1 LDIEVI
7 GYDVFD
13 MLVNF
18 WKVLLKQPQE
28 LAKELSKITPDDKT
42 YKEVSEALYNHWG
55 ITKDDYEIDKN
66 RMVMIKNY
74 MSDSPSWI
82 GDIVFVVGGESCFI
96 DIVVRNSGTDEW
108 WVMYNI
114 NENELVPFLK
124 KGIEWTDEN
133 MSKAINGELK

>member
-1 LDIEVI
+1 MRRLNRLYHEKTRRLGGRSV
-7 GYDVFD
+7 GSPKRSEGFD
-13 MLVNF
+13 
-18 WKVLLKQPQE
+18 
-28 LAKELSKITPDDKT
+28 
-42 YKEVSEALYNHWG
+42 G
-55 ITKDDYEIDKN
+55 
-66 RMVMIKNY
+66 
-74 MSDSPSWI
+74 
-82 GDIVFVVGGESCFI
+82 

>member
-1 LDIEVI
+1 
-7 GYDVFD
+7 
-13 MLVNF
+13 M
-18 WKVLLKQPQE
+18 KV
-28 LAKELSKITPDDKT
+28 DNKT
-42 YKEVSEALYNHWG
+42 YKEVSEVLYNHWG
-55 ITKDDYEIDKN
+55 ITKDEYEIDKN

-114 NENELVPFLK
+114 NENELMPFLK